1 MMAKAILHWNRKEI
15 IMNNQELEL
24 KVKEILANKNFFD
37 MIEAAIAFER
47 EYKTTDFFKKTKI
60 SLIEIIKSAK
70 VWYSLQFND
79 IGERIQRFI
88 NELDFTQINNILD
101 QFSDV
106 FGQENEETLQII
118 KEFKSIVK

>member
-1 MMAKAILHWNRKEI
+1 
-15 IMNNQELEL
+15 MNNQELEL